1 MCVLIFSTA
10 FSETYLVLRRN
21 ERDRYK
27 MCIGTPYSFKILTTL
42 EFSQQ
47 IFEKYTN
54 TKFIEN
60 PSSGN
65 RVVPCGT
72 DRQTDLTQLIVA
84 VRNSAH
90 APQHTHDFI

>member
-72 DRQTDLTQLIVA
+72 DRQTDGFDTA
-84 VRNSAH
+84 NSCCSQFRARPSTY
-90 APQHTHDFI
+90 A